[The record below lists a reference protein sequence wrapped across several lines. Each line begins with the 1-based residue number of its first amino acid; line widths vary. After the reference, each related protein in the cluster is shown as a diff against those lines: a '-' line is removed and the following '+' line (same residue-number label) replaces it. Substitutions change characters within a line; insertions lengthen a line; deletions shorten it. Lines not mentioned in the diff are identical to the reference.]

1 MFGTE
6 QAICGG
12 CIAVLCLNLIRGIYR
27 TLLQAPH
34 AYLKKAWEKQ
44 CFSMQASH
52 SLCSCDT
59 CMLFLFSDR
68 CYVQT
73 KIH

>member
-6 QAICGG
+6 QAIRG

-34 AYLKKAWEKQ
+34 TYLKKAWEKQ

-52 SLCSCDT
+52 SLCLCDT